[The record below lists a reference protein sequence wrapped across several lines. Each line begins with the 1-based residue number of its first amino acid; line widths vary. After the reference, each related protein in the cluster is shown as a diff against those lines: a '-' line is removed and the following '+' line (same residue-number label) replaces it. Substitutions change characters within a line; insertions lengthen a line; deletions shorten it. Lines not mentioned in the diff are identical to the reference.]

1 MQLRTLGRSNLRIA
15 PLCLGGNVFGWTAAE
30 AASFAVLDA
39 SVSAGLNLID
49 TADVYSKW
57 AARGNRGG
65 EVEAASSELQ
75 GTQEIDHCG
84 ADFVRSFL
92 LRPVAAA
99 LEHDGTAQLR
109 YEAR

>member
-1 MQLRTLGRSNLRIA
+1 MFATLVWKIELEAQLRPRGACLYGNNERTSRSVTCWRL
-15 PLCLGGNVFGWTAAE
+15 
-30 AASFAVLDA
+30 VLTE
-39 SVSAGLNLID
+39 G
-49 TADVYSKW
+49 
-57 AARGNRGG
+57 GG
-65 EVEAASSELQ
+65 EVEAALSKLQ

>member
-1 MQLRTLGRSNLRIA
+1 VLYEDPVTGYPSAYARDDIPDIERYPGGQTDPQSRPARTLRRRTEGLLGWKLTFRGFSQNH
-15 PLCLGGNVFGWTAAE
+15 PL
-30 AASFAVLDA
+30 
-39 SVSAGLNLID
+39 
-49 TADVYSKW
+49 
-57 AARGNRGG
+57 
-65 EVEAASSELQ
+65 SELQ
-75 GTQEIDHCG
+75 GTQEIDHCS

>member
-1 MQLRTLGRSNLRIA
+1 MTNQHQNRSRLLFPRQI
-15 PLCLGGNVFGWTAAE
+15 
-30 AASFAVLDA
+30 ASFLISPDDRPKGVVRCSPPGSSYSPIRELLETGTDGAV
-39 SVSAGLNLID
+39 G
-49 TADVYSKW
+49 
-57 AARGNRGG
+57 RG
-65 EVEAASSELQ
+65 EVEAALSELQ

-109 YEAR
+109 YEAQ